1 MKKFIINVITF
12 IPKVIIGIIG
22 LLLTLV
28 LLGYVQSKIC
38 FRKVFGFLTCEGN

>member
-1 MKKFIINVITF
+1 MKKFFINVITF

-28 LLGYVQSKIC
+28 LLGYVQSKIILG
-38 FRKVFGFLTCEGN
+38 KVFGFLTCDGN

>member
-1 MKKFIINVITF
+1 MKKFFINVITF

-28 LLGYVQSKIC
+28 LLVYVQSKIC
-38 FRKVFGFLTCEGN
+38 FRKVFGFLTCDGN